1 MLGTFF
7 YKNLSI
13 LTLNTV
19 SGSLY
24 QSMCRDCPSPC
35 VSDRCLHVVLLII
48 GRVVNAKGGT
58 EKVFCDMA
66 NALVDRGFE
75 VSAICFDEN
84 KGLPGYP
91 LDSAVRFFNA
101 HDEIT
106 HTFLD
111 GKFMTKVRC
120 WRPSKKQRQLN
131 RIMQRCR
138 KQQEGIGRVLNHL
151 KDVDIFISFQYPTTF
166 VLRRLLDVQTPV
178 VTMFHGNPSFYCEQA
193 SFQLCKDAVEESNVV
208 QVLRPE
214 FVEEARHYLKDVPV
228 IVIPNVA
235 PQYSESADLRKKKLI
250 NIARLDSQKDPE
262 LLLRA
267 FALLKNQFPDW
278 TCEWWGETSVNPI
291 LTMRIKELIA
301 TEGLE
306 GRFLLKGVTND
317 VPSKLRD
324 ASVFAFP
331 SAFEGFS
338 LALAEALAMGL
349 PAVGRKDCPSVN
361 TLIRDGENG
370 FLTDATPEA
379 FAEGLAKLMRN
390 EELRRQLGS
399 QGKEDMKVYSAD
411 RVWRTWEELIFELVR
426 K

>member
-1 MLGTFF
+1 MTISS
-7 YKNLSI
+7 K
-13 LTLNTV
+13 
-19 SGSLY
+19 
-24 QSMCRDCPSPC
+24 P
-35 VSDRCLHVVLLII
+35 HVVLVDIW
-48 GRVVNAKGGT
+48 RVVNAKGGT
-58 EKVFCDMA
+58 EKVFCEMA
-66 NALVDRGFE
+66 NELTQRGYR
-75 VSAICFDEN
+75 VTAICHDEN
-84 KGLPGYP
+84 QGNPGFKLSKEVDFINAYRKP
-91 LDSAVRFFNA
+91 GIFDKEPIRSIRSFRFNR
-101 HDEIT
+101 E
-106 HTFLD
+106 
-111 GKFMTKVRC
+111 KSRE
-120 WRPSKKQRQLN
+120 QRHFVSCYWKAQN
-131 RIMQRCR
+131 IKRSFSSWD
-138 KQQEGIGRVLNHL
+138 KADVL
-151 KDVDIFISFQYPTTF
+151 ISFQPETTF
-166 VLRRLLDVQTPV
+166 ILKEILKLVNPII
-178 VTMFHGNPSFYCEQA
+178 TMFHLTPERFISSKSYSFRRH
-193 SFQLCKDAVEESNVV
+193 AVDSSACI
-208 QVLRPE
+208 QVLVPE
-214 FVEEARHYLKDVPV
+214 YIDIIKKVHPNAN
-228 IVIPNVA
+228 IVFIPNVA
-235 PQYSESADLRKKKLI
+235 PQYEDVSPLTEKRII
-250 NIARLDSQKDPE
+250 NVARVSPQKRPN
-262 LLLRA
+262 LLLEA
-267 FALLKNQFPDW
+267 FALIKDKYPDW